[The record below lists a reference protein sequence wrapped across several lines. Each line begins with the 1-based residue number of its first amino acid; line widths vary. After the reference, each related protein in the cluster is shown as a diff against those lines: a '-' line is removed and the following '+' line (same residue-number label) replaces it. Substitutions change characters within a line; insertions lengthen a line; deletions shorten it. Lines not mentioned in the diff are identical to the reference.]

1 MHSLLNKVF
10 MSPESLSMVLSN
22 LKEILSRYLN
32 ISFKAEFFFFFNESV
47 KGCHGNNDGLVKWAG
62 TGTQWHYG
70 PGGSSMKWKTTQS
83 GN

>member
-22 LKEILSRYLN
+22 LKEILSHYLS

-47 KGCHGNNDGLVKWAG
+47 KGCHGNNNDGLV
-62 TGTQWHYG
+62 
-70 PGGSSMKWKTTQS
+70 S
-83 GN
+83 GQAQEHSGFTVQGAVA